1 MTPDELVEQIRKAIP
16 GRLCSAVLY
25 GSAAAGDFVP
35 QSSNYNVLLVVE
47 RLERADLEALSKP
60 SLAWAKAG
68 HRPPLLFTPS
78 ELQASAD
85 WFPIELL
92 DMQQSHHVLFGEDP
106 LAGIAI
112 GHEHLRL
119 QLERELK
126 EKLLALREG
135 YLLTGGSPK
144 RVLALLTA
152 SVASFLVLFRAALR
166 LFQQDVPREKIEAV
180 KLLAQH
186 VPFDPQPLVEIDA
199 IKHRRRKPRQVVPQS
214 LFESYLTTIEQ
225 VVDAVDRHSHPQTGS
240 APP

>member
-1 MTPDELVEQIRKAIP
+1 MTPEELVERIQRAIP

-35 QSSNYNVLLVVE
+35 ETSNYNVLLVVD
-47 RLERADLEALSKP
+47 RLDRADLDALSKP

-78 ELQASAD
+78 ELKASAD

-92 DMQQSHHVLFGEDP
+92 DIQQSRHVLFGDDP
-106 LAGIAI
+106 LAGITVQR
-112 GHEHLRL
+112 EHLRL

-166 LFQQDVPREKIEAV
+166 LFQENVPREKIDAV
-180 KLLAQH
+180 KLLSQH
-186 VPFDPQPLVEIDA
+186 IPFDPRPLVEIDA
-199 IKHRRRKPRQVVPQS
+199 IKHRQRKPREVAPQA

-225 VVDAVDRHSHPQTGS
+225 VVDAIGRHLHPQTGS
-240 APP
+240 ASP